1 MLFGKCGRRLFA
13 FLAAVCLAGLPLC
26 ALFAGCGEAR
36 QASGAAEDAPTE
48 DGAQDGARQPMIALT
63 FDDGPSE
70 HTERLLDLF
79 AAYGGHGTFCVI
91 GNRIDLLPKTVAR
104 AVREGNELAVHSWD
118 HCQLTRLGADKVTEE
133 IESTRQKILELT
145 GKDCTVLR
153 PTYGAVNDTLMRVAK
168 ELDMIVVNW
177 SVDTLDW
184 KTRNADTTLRAVLN
198 GAQDGAIIL
207 CHDLYG
213 ETVDAM
219 ERAIPALVA
228 RGYRLVTVTELLT
241 ADART
246 VEAGRLYRKQG
257 PKPQAE

>member
-1 MLFGKCGRRLFA
+1 MQKKLLRTFTLL
-13 FLAAVCLAGLPLC
+13 LAAAFFAVL
-26 ALFAGCGEAR
+26 AGCGDARPTAASADGEADM
-36 QASGAAEDAPTE
+36 QSAT
-48 DGAQDGARQPMIALT
+48 QPMIALT
-63 FDDGPSE
+63 FDDGPSI

-79 AAYGGHGTFCVI
+79 AKYGGHGTFCVI
-91 GNRIDLLPKTVAR
+91 GNRIDLLPDTVAR
-104 AVREGNELAVHSWD
+104 TVREGNELAVHSWD

-133 IESTRQKILELT
+133 IETTRQKIFELT
-145 GKDCTVLR
+145 GGECTVLR

-168 ELDMIVVNW
+168 DLDMIVVNW

-184 KTRNADTTLRAVLN
+184 KTRDADATYRAIMK
-198 GAQDGAIIL
+198 GAEDGAIIL

-219 ERAIPALVA
+219 ERVIPELTA

-257 PKPQAE
+257 PKPAAEE

>member
-1 MLFGKCGRRLFA
+1 MQKKLLRA
-13 FLAAVCLAGLPLC
+13 LALLLAVAGIA
-26 ALFAGCGEAR
+26 ALAGCG
-36 QASGAAEDAPTE
+36 
-48 DGAQDGARQPMIALT
+48 GARPASVEAAGEADVPEAARPMIALT
-63 FDDGPSE
+63 FDDGPSI

-79 AAYGGHGTFCVI
+79 AEYGGHGTFCII
-91 GNRIDLLPKTVAR
+91 GNRIDLLPDTVSR

-118 HCQLTRLGADKVTEE
+118 HCQLTRLGAGKVTEE
-133 IESTRQKILELT
+133 IETTRQKIFELT
-145 GKDCTVLR
+145 GRECTVLR

-184 KTRNADTTLRAVLN
+184 KTRNADATYRAVMQ
-198 GAQDGAIIL
+198 GAEDGAIIL

-219 ERAIPALVA
+219 ERVIPELTA

-246 VEAGRLYRKQG
+246 VEAGRLYRRQG
-257 PKPQAE
+257 PKPTAEE

>member
-1 MLFGKCGRRLFA
+1 MQKKWLRTFA
-13 FLAAVCLAGLPLC
+13 LLLAAAYFA
-26 ALFAGCGEAR
+26 ALAGCGDARPASAEAD
-36 QASGAAEDAPTE
+36 GEEETDTPDAA
-48 DGAQDGARQPMIALT
+48 RPMIALT
-63 FDDGPSE
+63 FDDGPSV

-91 GNRIDLLPKTVAR
+91 GNRIDLLPDTVSR

-133 IESTRQKILELT
+133 IETTRKKIQELT
-145 GKDCTVLR
+145 GKTCTVIR

-168 ELDMIVVNW
+168 DLDMIVVNW

-184 KTRNADTTLRAVLN
+184 KTRNADATYRAVMQ
-198 GAQDGAIIL
+198 GAEDGAIIL

-219 ERAIPALVA
+219 ERVIPELTA

-257 PKPQAE
+257 PKPTEEE

>member
-1 MLFGKCGRRLFA
+1 MQKQLRC
-13 FLAAVCLAGLPLC
+13 AAVLLLVTALATS
-26 ALFAGCGEAR
+26 AGCDGVRPASAEADGETETAAR
-36 QASGAAEDAPTE
+36 
-48 DGAQDGARQPMIALT
+48 PMLALT
-63 FDDGPSE
+63 FDDGPST
-70 HTERLLDLF
+70 HTDRLLDLF
-79 AAYGGHGTFCVI
+79 EQYGGHGTFCVI
-91 GNRIDLLPKTVAR
+91 GNRIELLPETVRR
-104 AVREGNELAVHSWD
+104 AVRNGNELAVHSWD

-133 IESTRQKILELT
+133 IETTREKIFELT
-145 GKDCTVLR
+145 GSACTVLR

-184 KTRNADTTLRAVLN
+184 KTRNADAIYRAVIN
-198 GAQDGAIIL
+198 SAEDGAIIL
-207 CHDLYG
+207 CHDLYR

-219 ERAIPALVA
+219 ARVIPELVA

-257 PKPQAE
+257 PLPEIE

>member
-1 MLFGKCGRRLFA
+1 MQKKWLRGLA
-13 FLAAVCLAGLPLC
+13 LLLAAAFFA
-26 ALFAGCGEAR
+26 ALAGCG
-36 QASGAAEDAPTE
+36 
-48 DGAQDGARQPMIALT
+48 GARPVSAEAEEAGETDTPDAARPMIALT
-63 FDDGPSE
+63 FDDGPSV

-79 AAYGGHGTFCVI
+79 AEYGGHGTFCVI
-91 GNRIDLLPKTVAR
+91 GNRIDLLPDTVAR

-133 IESTRQKILELT
+133 IESTRQKIFELT
-145 GKDCTVLR
+145 GRECTVLR

-184 KTRNADTTLRAVLN
+184 KTRDADATYRAVMQ
-198 GAQDGAIIL
+198 GAEDGAIIL

-219 ERAIPALVA
+219 ERVIPELTA

-246 VEAGRLYRKQG
+246 VEAGRLYRRQG
-257 PKPQAE
+257 PKPTAEEE